1 MNTKEHQ
8 NSRYGALWDL
18 TEGQRARYGAAI
30 GVMFAA
36 TACTYGM
43 PLIIKWC
50 IDGIV
55 DGQFAGLDAF
65 PWAEGFSNFTY
76 LSVAAMAAI
85 ACTAVGG
92 AFTYLRGRWASTASE
107 AITRRLRNRLF
118 SHLERLPSAFHDRSE
133 TGDLIQRCTSD
144 VETLRR
150 FLAAQVVEVG
160 RTIIMVLTVTP
171 VLFWLDV
178 KLALTSLVLIPII
191 FTLAWKFFGR
201 VKDLFQAKD
210 EAEAAMSARLQENLT
225 GIRVVRA
232 FARQEH
238 EVGRFGDANRN
249 FRDQDQRLN
258 VIMAWYWSVS
268 DAVSMTQMGLVLF
281 FGAYWVMTG
290 DISVG
295 TLFAFYTYVGM
306 FIWPIRHLGRVLEDV
321 GKAVVALGRLNQI
334 LEEPE
339 ESADEA
345 APDAPIVGRIEI
357 ENLTFG
363 FEPEKPVLSNIDLT
377 VEAGETIAIMGPPGS
392 GKSTLAQLL
401 LRLYDYETGNI
412 RIDGVELSELP
423 RDHVRGSVGIVLQD
437 PFLYSRSIRQNLRVG
452 RSDATQEEL
461 LAACDEAA
469 IADSIA
475 RFRNGLDSMVGERGV
490 TLSGGQRQRVALA
503 RALVRNPPILIL
515 DDSLSAVDTGT
526 ERHILNALA
535 ARKGRATTFVI
546 THRLSTIAGADR
558 ILILNDGRIAQVGTE
573 AELRNQPGPFAR
585 LQALQRDFETSL
597 DADLDSSAQQSTE
610 VPR

>member
-1 MNTKEHQ
+1 MKPTEHQ
-8 NSRYGALWDL
+8 HSRYGALWDL

-55 DGQFAGLDAF
+55 DGQFAGLDTF
-65 PWAEGFSNFTY
+65 PLAQGFSNVAI
-76 LSVAAMAAI
+76 LSLAALGAI
-85 ACTAVGG
+85 ACTGVGG
-92 AFTYLRGRWASTASE
+92 GFTYLRGRWASMASE

-118 SHLERLPSAFHDRSE
+118 SHLERLPAAFHDRSE

-160 RTIIMVLTVTP
+160 RTVIMVLTVTP

-191 FTLAWKFFGR
+191 FMLAWKFFGR

-238 EVGRFGDANRN
+238 EVLRFAEANAN
-249 FRDQDQRLN
+249 FRNQDQRLN

-321 GKAVVALGRLNQI
+321 GKAVVALGRLNHI

-339 ESADEA
+339 ESSDEV
-345 APDAPIVGRIEI
+345 APETPIRGRIEI
-357 ENLTFG
+357 HGLTFG
-363 FEPEKPVLSNIDLT
+363 FDPEKPVLSDIDLT
-377 VEAGETIAIMGPPGS
+377 IEAGETIALMGPPGS

-401 LRLYDYETGNI
+401 LRLYDYQTGSI
-412 RIDGVELSELP
+412 QIDATELSALP
-423 RDHVRGSVGIVLQD
+423 RDHVRSAVGIVLQD
-437 PFLYSRSIRQNLRVG
+437 PFLYSRSIRENLLVG
-452 RSDATQEEL
+452 KWDATQAEL
-461 LAACDEAA
+461 DAACDEAA
-469 IADSIA
+469 IAGSID
-475 RFRNGLDSMVGERGV
+475 RFSRGMDAMVGERGV

-526 ERHILNALA
+526 EQHILGALA
-535 ARKGRATTFVI
+535 ARKGRATTLVI
-546 THRLSTIAGADR
+546 THRLSTIADADR
-558 ILILNDGRIAQVGTE
+558 IVILNEGRIVQLGTE
-573 AELRNQPGPFAR
+573 AELREAQGPYAR
-585 LQALQRDFETSL
+585 LRALQHDFESSL
-597 DADLDSSAQQSTE
+597 EADLKVTGQSREKT
-610 VPR
+610 P

>member
-1 MNTKEHQ
+1 MNATKHQ
-8 NSRYGALWDL
+8 NSRYGALWEL
-18 TEGQRARYGAAI
+18 TEGQRVRYGAAI

-65 PWAEGFSNFTY
+65 PPVRGLSNFTY
-76 LSVAAMAAI
+76 LTLAAMAAI
-85 ACTAVGG
+85 VCTGVGG
-92 AFTYLRGRWASTASE
+92 GFTYLRGRWAATASE
-107 AITRRLRNRLF
+107 AITRRLRDRLF
-118 SHLERLPSAFHDRSE
+118 SHLEHLPTAFHDNSE

-160 RTIIMVLTVTP
+160 RTVIMVLTVTP

-178 KLALTSLVLIPII
+178 KLALVSLVLIPVI
-191 FTLAWKFFGR
+191 FALGWKFFGR
-201 VKDLFQAKD
+201 VKDLFQVKD

-232 FARQEH
+232 FARQDYEA
-238 EVGRFGDANRN
+238 ERFGVANRE

-281 FGAYWVMTG
+281 FGAYRVMTG

-321 GKAVVALGRLNQI
+321 GKAVVALGRLNHI

-339 ESADEA
+339 ESSDELQ
-345 APDAPIVGRIEI
+345 PDLPIRGQIEI
-357 ENLTFG
+357 EGLSFG
-363 FEPEKPVLSNIDLT
+363 FEPDKPVLRDVSLT
-377 VEAGETIAIMGPPGS
+377 VEAGETVAIMGPPGS

-401 LRLYDYETGNI
+401 LRLYDYDTGSI
-412 RIDGVELSELP
+412 RFDGVELAKLP
-423 RDHVRGSVGIVLQD
+423 RDHVRSAVGIVMQE
-437 PFLYSRSIRQNLRVG
+437 PFLYSRSIRENLLVG
-452 RSDATQEEL
+452 KADASQDEL
-461 LAACDEAA
+461 SAACDEAS
-469 IADSIA
+469 ITDSIE
-475 RFRNGLDSMVGERGV
+475 RFRKGMDAMVGERGV

-526 ERHILNALA
+526 ERHILGALA
-535 ARKGRATTFVI
+535 ARKGRSTTFVI

-558 ILILNDGRIAQVGTE
+558 VVILNDGQIVQMGTD
-573 AELRNQPGPFAR
+573 AELRQRPGPYAR
-585 LQALQRDFETSL
+585 LLALQDRFEDSL
-597 DADLDSSAQQSTE
+597 NTDLALAESESQVTT
-610 VPR
+610 

>member
-1 MNTKEHQ
+1 M
-8 NSRYGALWDL
+8 
-18 TEGQRARYGAAI
+18 RYGAAI

-65 PWAEGFSNFTY
+65 PPAQGLSNFTY
-76 LSVAAMAAI
+76 LTLAAMAAI
-85 ACTAVGG
+85 VCTGVGG
-92 AFTYLRGRWASTASE
+92 GFTYLRGRWAATASE
-107 AITRRLRNRLF
+107 AITRRLRDRLF
-118 SHLERLPSAFHDRSE
+118 SHLEHLPTAFHDNSE

-160 RTIIMVLTVTP
+160 RTVIMVLTVTP

-178 KLALTSLVLIPII
+178 KLALVSLVLIPVI
-191 FTLAWKFFGR
+191 FALAWKFFGR
-201 VKDLFQAKD
+201 VKDLFQVKD

-232 FARQEH
+232 FARQDYEA
-238 EVGRFGDANRN
+238 ERFGVANRE

-306 FIWPIRHLGRVLEDV
+306 FIWPIRQLGRVLEDV
-321 GKAVVALGRLNQI
+321 GKAVVALGRLNHI

-339 ESADEA
+339 ESSDELQ
-345 APDAPIVGRIEI
+345 PDLPICGQIEI
-357 ENLTFG
+357 EGLSFG
-363 FEPEKPVLSNIDLT
+363 FEPEKPVLRDVSLT
-377 VEAGETIAIMGPPGS
+377 VEAGETVAIMGPPGS

-401 LRLYDYETGNI
+401 LRLYDYDAGSI
-412 RIDGVELSELP
+412 RFDGVELAKLP
-423 RDHVRGSVGIVLQD
+423 RDHVRSAVGIVLQE
-437 PFLYSRSIRQNLRVG
+437 PFLYSRSIRENLLVG
-452 RSDATQEEL
+452 KADASQDEL
-461 LAACDEAA
+461 SAACDEAS
-469 IADSIA
+469 ITDSID
-475 RFRNGLDSMVGERGV
+475 RFRKGMDAMVGERGV

-526 ERHILNALA
+526 ERHILDALA
-535 ARKGRATTFVI
+535 ARKGRSTTFVI

-558 ILILNDGRIAQVGTE
+558 VVILNDGQIVQMGTD
-573 AELRNQPGPFAR
+573 AELRQRPGPYAR
-585 LQALQRDFETSL
+585 LLALQDRFEDSL
-597 DADLDSSAQQSTE
+597 NTDLSLAESESQVTT
-610 VPR
+610 